1 MGQHGRDS
9 GSCSCSRL
17 PHTPL
22 GGEIL
27 DDAEGELRVLISN
40 EVHSLFHCFTAS
52 LTHSFTASLCLCL
65 QLHQPVLAVID
76 QPFRQVNRGN

>member
-40 EVHSLFHCFTAS
+40 EVHSLFHCFTLSMPPAAS
-52 LTHSFTASLCLCL
+52 TCPGS
-65 QLHQPVLAVID
+65 
-76 QPFRQVNRGN
+76 NRSTFQAGQQRKLS